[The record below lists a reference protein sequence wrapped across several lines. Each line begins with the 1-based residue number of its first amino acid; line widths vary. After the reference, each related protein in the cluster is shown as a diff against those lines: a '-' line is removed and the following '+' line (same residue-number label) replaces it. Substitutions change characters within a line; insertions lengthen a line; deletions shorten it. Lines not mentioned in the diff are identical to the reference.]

1 MLLFV
6 VMLVEVG
13 LLLLVL
19 EVYVS
24 GCIVEVVS
32 IYGDLVVVGD
42 KYVQFNFVFMFFVG
56 EGVL

>member
-1 MLLFV
+1 MCWWVGICMLLFV

-42 KYVQFNFVFMFFVG
+42 KYV
-56 EGVL
+56 